1 MADQIIDSTEV
12 SVTRMDFIVE
22 TVQRELAAAA
32 KVRPLVTDV
41 SQFALPG
48 NRSISF
54 PKLGSLSVQK
64 LSEGQAA
71 DAQAL
76 TATEDQLDLDQLAS
90 VQFILKKQSEI
101 QSRVAFEQTMIQRAA
116 SAHARQVDT
125 DIIEA
130 MAAGAASGNDVTYNG
145 SDIEDNILSVVQKL
159 DEANAPEEGRFLLFR
174 PAQKKLILSVANFVQ
189 AERYGSNIAVMQGE
203 LGMAYGLRFVMSNI
217 ATSTFIDAT
226 MIGFHREALALGF
239 QMDPMIDEEKDI
251 KWGAGSKRVA
261 VDQLYGYKVMQSGN
275 LISFVS

>member
-1 MADQIIDSTEV
+1 MADKIIDGTEV
-12 SVTRMDFIVE
+12 SVTRMDYIVE
-22 TVQRELAAAA
+22 TVQRELAAQA

-41 SQFALPG
+41 SQYAVKG

-54 PKLGSLSVQK
+54 PKLGSLEVQK
-64 LSEGQAA
+64 LGEGQAA
-71 DAQAL
+71 DAQAIA
-76 TATEDQLDLDQLAS
+76 ATEDQLELDQLAS

-101 QSRVAFEQTMIQRAA
+101 QSRLMFEEAMISRAA
-116 SAHARQVDT
+116 SAHARQVDI

-130 MAAGAASGNDVTYNG
+130 MASGAASANDVTYNA
-145 SDIEDNILSVVQKL
+145 SDIEDNILDVVKAL
-159 DEANAPEEGRFLLFR
+159 DEANSPEEGRFLLFR

-189 AERYGSNIAVMQGE
+189 AERYGSNVPIMQGE
-203 LGMAYGLRFVMSNI
+203 IGMAYGIRFVMSNI
-217 ATSTFIDAT
+217 ATTTFVDGT

-261 VDQLYGYKVMQSGN
+261 VDQLYGYKTLQSGN